1 MENAETILVV
11 ILASFLTLFLVLA
24 ILATVKIIQIVNH
37 LNRIAD
43 KAEAIA
49 DKAGTAASFFSK
61 AAGPA
66 MIGNLLANIAD
77 VVGKKAKKRR

>member
-11 ILASFLTLFLVLA
+11 VLASFLALFLVLA
-24 ILATVKIIQIVNH
+24 IFAIVKIIQVVNYI
-37 LNRIAD
+37 NRIAE

-49 DKAGTAASFFSK
+49 DKADTAASFFSK

-66 MIGNLLANIAD
+66 LIGNLLANIAD
-77 VVGKKAKKRR
+77 AVGKKAKKKR